1 MIEAIEGKKESYSE
15 LTAKNSELSDR
26 HKQRTR
32 EQWGENPCGAHVARD
47 YEFGTREYFD
57 AIEEHRYREYA
68 PWMSEVIGF
77 DRYSGERVLEVGC
90 GTGTDLLQFARAGA
104 YVTGID
110 LTPRSIEIARRRFEV
125 YGCGG
130 EFAIGDAES
139 LGFPDE
145 SFDAVY
151 SFGVLH
157 HTPDTKRAVGE
168 AHRVLRR
175 GGRAIVMI
183 YHRSSLYYWG
193 GLALK
198 RGVLKGE
205 LLKRTLSEIM
215 SRYVEYTETGGRP
228 LVKAYTRAEAR
239 SLFDCFSD
247 CKISVNQLTR
257 KELGPVGRVLPES
270 VFKWLA
276 QNFGWNLIITATK

>member
-1 MIEAIEGKKESYSE
+1 MEAIEGKKECYPD
-15 LTAKNSELSDR
+15 LRAQRPGLSDR
-26 HKQRTR
+26 HKQRAR
-32 EQWGENPCGAHVARD
+32 EQWGENPCGAHVARG

-57 AIEEHRYREYA
+57 AIEEHRYRDYA
-68 PWMSEVIGF
+68 PWMREVIGF
-77 DRYSGERVLEVGC
+77 DRYRGKRVLEVGC
-90 GTGTDLLQFARAGA
+90 GTGTDLLQFARGGA
-104 YVTGID
+104 HVTGVD
-110 LTPRSIEIARRRFEV
+110 LTPRGIEIARRRFEV
-125 YGCGG
+125 YGCAGQ
-130 EFAIGDAES
+130 FAIGDAES

-157 HTPDTKRAVGE
+157 HTPDTERAIGE

-175 GGRAIVMI
+175 GGRAVVMI
-183 YHRSSLYYWG
+183 YHRSSIYYWG

-205 LLKRTLSEIM
+205 LLKGGLSEIM
-215 SRYVEYTETGGRP
+215 SRHVEYTETAGRP

-239 SLFDCFSD
+239 RLFDRFSD

-257 KELGPVGRVLPES
+257 KELGPLGRALPEN
-270 VFKWLA
+270 VFGWLA